1 MFGYRHAGRLLRD
14 PEALERTRA
23 AFEQLL
29 DSSR

>member
-1 MFGYRHAGRLLRD
+1 LSYHHASRLLRD
-14 PEALERTRA
+14 PQAVERTRT